1 MGQPPL
7 LSVFLGS
14 PIRPL
19 GWRSHPCGLAEWNFW
34 IEESMKNLSMPWYLS
49 VTHLFRSSAIFQPAL
64 HRIGYHWFS
73 WRVADINCQ
82 YQYVSPTY
90 YFHVNNHAVWVWLVG
105 VKVQFQW
112 FYKNFITFAL
122 VVFSLKIL
130 HLSQFWINDGWLIN
144 YILVEQCS
152 LIRTWS

>member
-1 MGQPPL
+1 MGQPALP
-7 LSVFLGS
+7 SVFLGS

-19 GWRSHPCGLAEWNFW
+19 GCRSHHCGLVEWNFW
-34 IEESMKNLSMPWYLS
+34 IKDNLKNLSMPWYFS
-49 VTHLFRSSAIFQPAL
+49 VTHLFRSSSIFQPAL

-90 YFHVNNHAVWVWLVG
+90 YLHISNHSVWVWVIG

-112 FYKNFITFAL
+112 FYENFITFTL
-122 VVFSLKIL
+122 VVFSLKI
-130 HLSQFWINDGWLIN
+130 F
-144 YILVEQCS
+144 
-152 LIRTWS
+152 